1 MIRKKFLHLIYL
13 FEDSKYW
20 IIFLLFVFG
29 LILEIFHKNCKPFT
43 FDVFT
48 CNQAE
53 IEGLVDLYFTVKY
66 KR

>member
-1 MIRKKFLHLIYL
+1 MNDKNCLTFVYL
-13 FEDSKYW
+13 FEDNNYW
-20 IIFLLFVFG
+20 ISFLLFVFG
-29 LILEIFHKNCKPFT
+29 LTLEIFRKNCKPFT

>member
-1 MIRKKFLHLIYL
+1 MNDKNKCINLICP
-13 FEDSKYW
+13 FEFSKYW

-29 LILEIFHKNCKPFT
+29 LILDFHKNFKHFT
-43 FDVFT
+43 FEDFT

-53 IEGLVDLYFTVKY
+53 IEGLVDLYFTVEY